1 MSQNDIERFPGAVP
15 GRSAATAYQN
25 LVFTVAT
32 SPDKSPSMKEQTAGA
47 LRQLDERLALA
58 GSDKTLLLSATVYI
72 TDMSRKSEMDA
83 AWTEWVDPAHPPQRA
98 CVCAGLEGPTLVE
111 ITVVAV
117 RKG

>member
-1 MSQNDIERFPGAVP
+1 MSEIERFPGPVA
-15 GRSAATAYQN
+15 GRSAATAYEN

-32 SPDKSPSMKEQTAGA
+32 SPEKPSSMKEQTAGA

-58 GSDKTLLLSATVYI
+58 GSDKTRLLSATVYI
-72 TDMSRKSEMDA
+72 TDMSRKAEMDE
-83 AWTEWVDPAHPPQRA
+83 AWTAWVDPAHPPQRA

-117 RKG
+117 RKP